1 MSICEHE
8 ANLLEQM
15 LKKEC
20 ESSEIIHSKVGPIIC
35 AHTFS
40 FTENLEIIGQF
51 RGSMCTS
58 IYFYLLKPK

>member
-1 MSICEHE
+1 
-8 ANLLEQM
+8 M

-20 ESSEIIHSKVGPIIC
+20 ESSEIIHSKVGPIIG

-58 IYFYLLKPK
+58 IDFYLLKPK